1 MIRRETWFILIIL
14 AALIGFSVYLNR
26 RSELALAEAT
36 PTTGIEYVFPPEEGT
51 VASIE
56 ISSNSGEIVRIV
68 RDPDE
73 LWLMELPLE
82 APADPGMA
90 EAAAT
95 QVSSLR
101 IIDEIEG
108 DLEIFGLDQPVY
120 KITIEFGTEKVHRLD
135 VGSETPTKSGYY
147 VRLDKKRMLIA
158 TLSGIDSLLNLLTNP
173 PYKETPTPS
182 PLPSTPTL
190 EQQSNSTATPTP

>member
-1 MIRRETWFILIIL
+1 MIRRETWFFLVIL
-14 AALIGFSVYLNR
+14 AALIGFAVYLNR
-26 RSELALAEAT
+26 RSELALANAT
-36 PTTGIEYVFPPEEGT
+36 PTTGIEYVFAPEEGT

-56 ISSNSGEIVRIV
+56 IASDSGEIVRVV
-68 RDPDE
+68 RDPDN
-73 LWLMELPLE
+73 LWLMELPSE

-101 IIDEIEG
+101 IIDEIQG
-108 DLEIFGLDQPVY
+108 DLEIFGLDHPVY
-120 KITIEFGTEKVHRLD
+120 KITIGFGTQKEHTLD

-147 VRLDKKRMLIA
+147 VRLDEKRMLIT

-173 PYKETPTPS
+173 PYKETPIPSSVPSTSTPEPELS
-182 PLPSTPTL
+182 GSSTPT
-190 EQQSNSTATPTP
+190 P

>member
-1 MIRRETWFILIIL
+1 MIRRETWFFLVIL
-14 AALIGFSVYLNR
+14 AALIGFAVYLNR
-26 RSELALAEAT
+26 RSELAMANAT
-36 PTTGIEYVFPPEEGT
+36 PTTGIEYVFAPEEGT

-56 ISSNSGEIVRIV
+56 IASDSGEIVRVV
-68 RDPDE
+68 RDPDN
-73 LWLMELPLE
+73 LWLMELPSE

-101 IIDEIEG
+101 IIDEIQG
-108 DLEIFGLDQPVY
+108 DLEIFGLDHPVY
-120 KITIEFGTEKVHRLD
+120 KITIGFGTQKEHTLD

-147 VRLDKKRMLIA
+147 VRLDEKRMLIT

-173 PYKETPTPS
+173 PYKETPIPSSVPSTSTPEPELS
-182 PLPSTPTL
+182 GSSTPT
-190 EQQSNSTATPTP
+190 P